1 MIEKPEVVN
10 LYLDWYES
18 LLTKKQLEIMIY
30 YYQEDLS
37 YREIAE
43 LLKISHSAVYDTVQ
57 KATKRLI
64 DYEIKLK
71 AVTTERRL
79 QQLIASLKELNSE
92 EINAIINTIMKEE
105 KYD

>member
-1 MIEKPEVVN
+1 MIEKSEIIN

-43 LLKISHSAVYDTVQ
+43 ILNISHTAVYDTVS
-57 KATKRLI
+57 KATKRLVE
-64 DYEIKLK
+64 YEKKLK
-71 AVTTERRL
+71 AVETERKL
-79 QQLIASLKELNSE
+79 HHLISSLKSLNIDEVNELIS
-92 EINAIINTIMKEE
+92 TIMKEE
-105 KYD
+105 NI

>member
-1 MIEKPEVVN
+1 MIEKPEVIN

-43 LLKISHSAVYDTVQ
+43 LLEISHSAVYDTVQ
-57 KATKRLI
+57 KATKRLV
-64 DYEIKLK
+64 DYEKELK
-71 AVTTERRL
+71 AVSTERKL
-79 QQLIASLKELNSE
+79 QKLIASLKELNKE
-92 EINAIINTIMKEE
+92 EINRIINTIMKEE
-105 KYD
+105 NHD